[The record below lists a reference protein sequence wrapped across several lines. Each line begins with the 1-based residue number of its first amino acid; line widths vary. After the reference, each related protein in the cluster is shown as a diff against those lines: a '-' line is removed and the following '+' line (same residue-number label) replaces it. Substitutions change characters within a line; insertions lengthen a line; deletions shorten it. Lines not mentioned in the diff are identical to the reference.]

1 MPSRRGFL
9 KTLAAL
15 IPAAALTKTAAPAK
29 AVTPKPVK
37 AKVASC
43 IKGPSHLKPKRDL
56 RALDTSF
63 FCDHPAEQGMVL
75 ELAKFI
81 PNPLGGQYPVVR
93 PGDHSGQ
100 PVGIVAQNVVHNC
113 FENGIPD
120 NAGRITTEPTGRPI
134 GRALDNSDEDG
145 YVHMK
150 VQLYVNPDA
159 ELPGTN

>member
-1 MPSRRGFL
+1 
-9 KTLAAL
+9 
-15 IPAAALTKTAAPAK
+15 
-29 AVTPKPVK
+29 
-37 AKVASC
+37 
-43 IKGPSHLKPKRDL
+43 
-56 RALDTSF
+56 
-63 FCDHPAEQGMVL
+63 MVL

-81 PNPLGGQYPVVR
+81 PNPLGGQYPIVR

-100 PVGIVAQNVVHNC
+100 PMGIVAQNVVHNC
-113 FENGIPD
+113 FENGIPPTNQVPVGHRVTLIQDGEVCIGPFNNRVKPGDDLFYD